1 MFEVGRVSAVR
12 AAITRAQKWPGI
24 AQPALW
30 ARTAGSSFVFGG
42 VLVALI
48 TALTPTSL
56 DHAVLQ
62 YANATA
68 AMAIGI
74 AVLLTGRRVTL
85 VQFHLLVVTAILQ
98 ITLSVTFATGAAAVS
113 FATLYVFV
121 GCAAFFVAWPT
132 AVLYLGLAMLCST
145 TALAVTGSVPW
156 WAGLV
161 TAATT
166 AAIGVIIL
174 ALGQVVA
181 RAELDE
187 VTGLPNR
194 RGFDRILS
202 AEVSR
207 ASSEKAGPAVVLICV
222 DARAAVQQE
231 FGDRAADALMRQLSS
246 AWLCELEPG
255 HVLAR
260 RSDGELAVML
270 PATTEHDAFALTQR
284 LRQEGTREFSAG
296 VSAWAAGESPTPVL
310 ERADAALRRAQSIG
324 RNRTM
329 LESAE
334 LPPLAVQLREALAAE
349 DIGVCYQPVIRFG
362 DPDVVIGVEALLR
375 WSPALG
381 PDLNAGEVIR
391 IAEDHDLI
399 AVLDQIVLRRACL
412 DARWMRG
419 RFPGLPLMLSVNVSG
434 LELVKQGYA
443 ARVVDTLRAT
453 GWPADQLVLE
463 VTETVLDVDRPS
475 SINALHEL
483 RRHGIRVAI
492 DDFGTGYSSLS
503 RLHTLPTD
511 LLKLD
516 GSFISSIISPS
527 TPRLLQAVAGLANA
541 LQLPIVVEGVETAR
555 QASVLRDMGF
565 TMAQGYLFSRPRSR
579 EDVVE
584 LIRHHTTASGP
595 ALGS

>member
-48 TALTPTSL
+48 TALTPTSF

-62 YANATA
+62 YANAA
-68 AMAIGI
+68 VAMSIGI

-85 VQFHLLVVTAILQ
+85 VQFHLLVVTAILL

-145 TALAVTGSVPW
+145 AALAVTGSVPW

-161 TAATT
+161 TATTT

-181 RAELDE
+181 NAELDE

-222 DARAAVQQE
+222 DARASVQQE
-231 FGDRAADALMRQLSS
+231 FGDRAADALIQQLSS
-246 AWLCELEPG
+246 AWLCVLEPG

-260 RSDGELAVML
+260 RSDGELAVMM

-284 LRQEGTREFSAG
+284 LRQQGTREFSAG
-296 VSAWAAGESPTPVL
+296 VSAWAAGESSTPVL

-334 LPPLAVQLREALAAE
+334 LPPLAVQLSEALAAE
-349 DIGVCYQPVIRFG
+349 EIGVCYQPVMRLG
-362 DPDVVIGVEALLR
+362 DPDVVVGVEALLR
-375 WSPALG
+375 WSPTLG

-391 IAEDHDLI
+391 VAEDHDLI
-399 AVLDQIVLRRACL
+399 AALDQFVLRRACL

-443 ARVVDTLRAT
+443 ARVVGTLRAT

-516 GSFISSIISPS
+516 GSFVSSIISPS
-527 TPRLLQAVAGLANA
+527 APRLLQAVAGLADA
-541 LQLPIVVEGVETAR
+541 LHLPIVVEGVETAR
-555 QASVLRDMGF
+555 QAAVLRDMGF
-565 TMAQGYLFSRPRSR
+565 TMAQGYLFSRPQSR

-584 LIRHHTTASGP
+584 LIRHHTAASGP
-595 ALGS
+595 ALGG

>member
-48 TALTPTSL
+48 TALTPTSFE
-56 DHAVLQ
+56 HAVVQ

-156 WAGLV
+156 WTGLV

-181 RAELDE
+181 KAELDE

-207 ASSEKAGPAVVLICV
+207 ASSEKTGPAVVLICV
-222 DARAAVQQE
+222 DAYVAVQQE
-231 FGDRAADALMRQLSS
+231 FGDRAADALMQQLSS
-246 AWLCELEPG
+246 AWLGVLDPG
-255 HVLAR
+255 HVLSR
-260 RSDGELAVML
+260 RSDGEFALML

-284 LRQEGTREFSAG
+284 LRQECTREFSAG

-310 ERADAALRRAQSIG
+310 ERADAALRRAQSTG

-329 LESAE
+329 LESSE

-349 DIGVCYQPVIRFG
+349 DIRVCYQPVMRLG
-362 DPDVVIGVEALLR
+362 DPDVVMGVEALLR

-391 IAEDHDLI
+391 VAEDHDLI
-399 AVLDQIVLRRACL
+399 AALDQFVLRRACL
-412 DARWMRG
+412 DACWVQG

-434 LELVKQGYA
+434 LELVKRGYA

-516 GSFISSIISPS
+516 GSFVSSIISPS
-527 TPRLLQAVAGLANA
+527 APRLLQAVAGLANA
-541 LQLPIVVEGVETAR
+541 LHLPIVVEGVETSR
-555 QASVLRDMGF
+555 QAAVLRDMGF
-565 TMAQGYLFSRPRSR
+565 TMAQGYLFSRPQSR
-579 EDVVE
+579 EDLVE
-584 LIRHHTTASGP
+584 MIRHQATASGP
-595 ALGS
+595 ALGG